1 MTKFEIDQLR
11 LKRVLALDLGSG
23 AHSSIETGVCVMEAV
38 AFVAGDPWSDHPE
51 CACPVISAFMRAWND
66 GLPNDADRN
75 RLLRPFIPK
84 LVGSKGSK
92 KVRDRRAWLAV
103 DWTVRVFT
111 PKWLELVP
119 ALAEHGSA
127 LQAHEE
133 IADLAGL
140 LAAQPKLNAAREAS
154 AAAWDAAR
162 AAARAAAWDAAWA
175 AAWDAAR
182 DAARDAAWDA
192 ARAAARAAAWAAAWD
207 AARAA
212 AWDAAWDAARAA
224 ARAAAWDAARDAA
237 WDAAWAKLQPTVE
250 WCQVSA
256 LDLVERMLAVK

>member
-1 MTKFEIDQLR
+1 MTKFEVDRLR
-11 LKRVLALDLGSG
+11 LKQVLALDLGSG
-23 AHSSIETGVCVMEAV
+23 SHSSIDQGLCVMEAV
-38 AFVAGDPWSDHPE
+38 AFVGGDPWSDHPE

-84 LVGSKGSK
+84 LVGSKGPR
-92 KVRDRRAWLAV
+92 KVSDRRAWLAM

-119 ALAEHGSA
+119 ALAEHGKA

-154 AAAWDAAR
+154 AAA
-162 AAARAAAWDAAWA
+162 
-175 AAWDAAR
+175 R
-182 DAARDAAWDA
+182 DAARDAAWD
-192 ARAAARAAAWAAAWD
+192 AAWD

-212 AWDAAWDAARAA
+212 AWDAARDAARAA
-224 ARAAAWDAARDAA
+224 ASK
-237 WDAAWAKLQPTVE
+237 KLQPTVE
-250 WCQVSA
+250 WCQRSA
-256 LDLVERMLAVK
+256 AGLVEHMLEVK